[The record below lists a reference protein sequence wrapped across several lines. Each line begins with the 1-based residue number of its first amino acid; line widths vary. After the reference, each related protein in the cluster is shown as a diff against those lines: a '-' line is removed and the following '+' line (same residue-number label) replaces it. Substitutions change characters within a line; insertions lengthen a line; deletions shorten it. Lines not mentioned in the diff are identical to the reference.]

1 MSAAFRRIF
10 NRAGPKKGLQLPR
23 SKLIVGLG
31 NPGRGY
37 SANRHNVGFM
47 TVAHLAKSHGMR
59 FDGKKGDSRTAIGT
73 IQSLTVVVA
82 RPQTFMNAS
91 GRAVSALLRAYR
103 LTPDDLVVVHDDL
116 DLPTGRS
123 RVRKGGS
130 SGGHKGIQSI
140 IESIGSPD
148 FSRVR
153 VGIGRPPSAEAPHE
167 REKNVIGYVL
177 GDFDAEERLIIEQT
191 IPKAAAAVECI
202 LTDGVVT
209 AMNRFNAPQKE
220 EPIDRDVP

>member
-10 NRAGPKKGLQLPR
+10 SRALPKKGPPLPP
-23 SKLIVGLG
+23 SKIIVGLG
-31 NPGRGY
+31 NPGAGY

-47 TVAHLAKSHGMR
+47 AVAYLAKSHGMR
-59 FDGKKGDSRTAIGT
+59 FDGKKGDSRIAIGT
-73 IQSLTVVVA
+73 IQSMPVVVA

-91 GRAVSALLRAYR
+91 GRAVSALLRAYN
-103 LTPDDLVVVHDDL
+103 LTVDDLVVVHDDL
-116 DLPTGRS
+116 DLPTGRI

-140 IESIGSPD
+140 IESIGSHD

-153 VGIGRPPSAEAPHE
+153 VGIGRPASAEAAHE
-167 REKNVIGYVL
+167 REKDVIGYVL
-177 GDFDAEERLIIEQT
+177 GNFDAEERSIIEQT

-202 LTDGVVT
+202 LAEGMVT

-220 EPIDRDVP
+220 QPIDRDL

>member
-10 NRAGPKKGLQLPR
+10 NRARPKKGPEPPP
-23 SKLIVGLG
+23 SKLVVGLG
-31 NPGRGY
+31 NPGSGY

-47 TVAHLAKSHGMR
+47 AVAHLARSHDMR
-59 FDGKKGDSRTAIGT
+59 FDGKKGDSRIAIGT
-73 IQSLTVVVA
+73 IRSIPVAVA

-91 GRAVSALLRAYR
+91 GKAVSALLRAYN
-103 LTPDDLVVVHDDL
+103 LEVDDLVVVHDDL
-116 DLPTGRS
+116 DLPTGRI

-153 VGIGRPPSAEAPHE
+153 VGIGRPPSAEALHE

-177 GDFDAEERLIIEQT
+177 GDFDADERLVIEQT
-191 IPKAAAAVECI
+191 IPKAAEAVESI
-202 LTDGVVT
+202 LADGIVT
-209 AMNRFNAPQKE
+209 AMNRFNGPQRE
-220 EPIDRDVP
+220 QPIDRETQ